1 MGINVLVPGSFTTV
15 QDGGRKGY
23 QNYGVSP
30 SGPMDA
36 QSFAVANML
45 VGNTRDEAAL
55 EATLMGPTLEFTA
68 DNVIALTGA
77 DMQAQINGVDA
88 PRYQAVP
95 VCAGDRLTMA
105 FVASGVRSCI
115 AFAGGLDV
123 PLVMGSRATLAMKK
137 LGGFNGRKLERGDA
151 IGFRAPRAQLPQM
164 ELRRAVLQYYPA
176 DEVIVRVVLGPQDD
190 GFAAE
195 EIDRFFAEP
204 AVITGESDR
213 QGIRLTHETP
223 LRHRGDGN
231 IISDGITAGAIQVP
245 PNGQSII
252 MMADHQT
259 VGGYPKIGHVISID
273 LPRLAQALPGMRV
286 RFLRVSVETAQELYL
301 LARAEM
307 DLFEERMRALGA
319 QGGAL

>member
-15 QDGGRKGY
+15 QDGGRRGY

-36 QSFAVANML
+36 QSFAIANIL
-45 VGNTRDEAAL
+45 VGNDRDEAAL
-55 EATLMGPTLEFTA
+55 EATLMGPTLAFTA
-68 DNVIALTGA
+68 DTVIALTGA
-77 DMQAQINGVDA
+77 EMLAQINGADA
-88 PRYQAVP
+88 PRYQAIAVR
-95 VCAGDRLTMA
+95 AGDRLTMGFA
-105 FVASGVRSCI
+105 ASGARAYI

-137 LGGFNGRKLERGDA
+137 LGGFNGRKLERGDV
-151 IGFRAPRAQLPQM
+151 IGFRAPCAELPQM
-164 ELRRAVLQYYPA
+164 ELRRGVLQYYPA

-190 GFAAE
+190 GFDAE
-195 EIDRFFAEP
+195 EIDSFFAE
-204 AVITGESDR
+204 AAIITGDSDR
-213 QGIRLTHETP
+213 QGIRLAREVP

-245 PNGQSII
+245 PNGQPII

-286 RFLRVSVETAQELYL
+286 RFLRVCIETAQELYL

-307 DLFEERMRALGA
+307 NLFEERMCALGA
-319 QGGAL
+319 Q